1 MMMVL
6 IKHELDTV
14 SRKVSLNDAF
24 LEALEWSGNP
34 TSDIEKQEDDLLQ
47 YLKKHPQFIHK
58 IEDGYKIQV
67 LIGWN
72 YEVKT
77 QA

>member
-1 MMMVL
+1 MMMIL
-6 IKHELDTV
+6 IKHEMDTV
-14 SRKVSLNDAF
+14 ERKVALNDAF
-24 LEALEWSGNP
+24 LEALELSGSRA
-34 TSDIEKQEDDLLQ
+34 SDIEKQEDDLLQ

-67 LIGWN
+67 LLGWN
-72 YEVKT
+72 YQVKT

>member
-1 MMMVL
+1 MMKVL
-6 IKHELDTV
+6 IKHEMDTAE
-14 SRKVSLNDAF
+14 RKVSLNDAF
-24 LEALEWSGNP
+24 LEALEWSG
-34 TSDIEKQEDDLLQ
+34 TRASEIEKQEDDLLQ
-47 YLKKHPQFIHK
+47 YLRKHPQFIHK

-67 LIGWN
+67 LLGCN

>member
-6 IKHELDTV
+6 IKHEMDTV
-14 SRKVSLNDAF
+14 ARKMTLNDAF
-24 LEALEWSGNP
+24 LEALELSGSC

-47 YLKKHPQFIHK
+47 YLRKHPQFIHK

-67 LIGWN
+67 LLGWN

>member
-6 IKHELDTV
+6 IKHEMDTV
-14 SRKVSLNDAF
+14 ARKMTLNDAF
-24 LEALEWSGNP
+24 LEALELSGSR

-47 YLKKHPQFIHK
+47 YLRKHPQFIHK

-67 LIGWN
+67 LFGWN

>member
-1 MMMVL
+1 MMMIL
-6 IKHELDTV
+6 IKHAMDTV
-14 SRKVSLNDAF
+14 ARKMTLNDAF
-24 LEALEWSGNP
+24 LEALELSGSR

-47 YLKKHPQFIHK
+47 YLRKHPQFIHK

-67 LIGWN
+67 LLGWN

>member
-1 MMMVL
+1 MMVL
-6 IKHELDTV
+6 IKHEMDTV
-14 SRKVSLNDAF
+14 ARKMTLNDAF
-24 LEALEWSGNP
+24 LEALELSGSR

-47 YLKKHPQFIHK
+47 YLRKHPQFIHK

-67 LIGWN
+67 LLGWN

>member
-6 IKHELDTV
+6 IKHEMDTV
-14 SRKVSLNDAF
+14 ARKMTLNDAF
-24 LEALEWSGNP
+24 LEALELSGSR

-47 YLKKHPQFIHK
+47 YLRKHPQFIHK

-67 LIGWN
+67 LLGWN